1 MAVKV
6 MKDNVELSREE
17 KITNTIVNT
26 SILLMST
33 LMGGLSE
40 LMVNVTSE
48 MAAGMTEAFVG
59 EKAGAETR
67 EKLQQKLP
75 EVNDKMRA
83 MISDMRKDIY
93 SQMEAKSK
101 EIAPFMSDPVFDLGP
116 QKVDAYDFGM
126 SKLSSR
132 LDDDTLARYSCLLVS
147 DDAAFAE
154 LFGKLMDWLNSLPKP
169 PKDNAT

>member
-1 MAVKV
+1 
-6 MKDNVELSREE
+6 MKDKKTSNVELSRED

-40 LMVNVTSE
+40 MMVNVTGE
-48 MAAGMTEAFVG
+48 MAAGMTEAFQG
-59 EKAGAETR
+59 PEAGAETR
-67 EKLQQKLP
+67 KEVKQKLP

-93 SQMEAKSK
+93 AQMEAKSK
-101 EIAPFMSDPVFDLGP
+101 EIAPFMADPVFDLGP
-116 QKVDAYDFGM
+116 KSVDAYDFGM
-126 SKLSSR
+126 PKLSSK
-132 LDDDTLARYSCLLVS
+132 LDDDTLARYSCLLAS
-147 DDAAFAE
+147 EDAAFAE

-169 PKDNAT
+169 PKDDAT